1 MRPTRVSLSAV
12 GYSTPISLDWYQTPF
27 GVSLAISMSSGGT
40 ATASVFY
47 CIDDLSAASGRAVTG
62 VARSGTTITVT
73 GDYGLPS
80 GPNPTS
86 GDGNTH
92 GLSVGDLVQ
101 LYGCG
106 ILDGWYNV
114 ASVLSASSY
123 TLTSGSSGTYTAPGS
138 PMVVSGRMVQH
149 AVLANV
155 TSRTVSNFNLP
166 VSAVQLNVSA
176 YTSGVVTLAVLQGE
190 SK

>member
-1 MRPTRVSLSAV
+1 
-12 GYSTPISLDWYQTPF
+12 
-27 GVSLAISMSSGGT
+27 MSSGGS
-40 ATASVFY
+40 ATASAFY
-47 CIDDLSAASGRAVTG
+47 CIDDLSAVSGRTVVGVSRTG
-62 VARSGTTITVT
+62 TVITVT
-73 GDYGLPS
+73 GDYGL
-80 GPNPTS
+80 NPGNAPISS

-101 LYGCG
+101 LYSCG

-123 TLTSGSSGTYTAPGS
+123 TLTSPLSGSYTAPAGA
-138 PMVVSGRMVQH
+138 MVTSGRMVQH

-155 TSRTVSNFNLP
+155 ITRTVSNFNLP